1 MQIASSVWH
10 SDLFCLL
17 LVIVFLHT
25 HTHTH
30 SLPVALVA
38 LPGSDYGI
46 HNVQYENKKQNLK
59 EREEEQIE
67 RVTSI
72 LLTQQIISTRN
83 WRFCAPNKQIVKLIW
98 SFGSWEIDGMLS
110 NGVRLLCI
118 THGHLTVVWPD
129 ELSISWSILMLTTLS
144 TVDRQKSHAFPLK
157 ANANCNAHTCQ
168 ENWAYIYSG
177 LKIDLET
184 FTRIKI
190 VLFVQTWPMR
200 MSLLLLYFW
209 LWSPVV
215 IFFYRFFLS
224 FFSVLFVCSLCSMWT
239 GLFGYNLFVHF
250 GFVRIEIEWERANAF
265 SRLCLHSWF
274 RALMFAV
281 CVCILAVFFFNIS
294 MLLVF
299 W

>member
-224 FFSVLFVCSLCSMWT
+224 FFLCSVCV
-239 GLFGYNLFVHF
+239 LSVFHVDRFVWLQ
-250 GFVRIEIEWERANAF
+250 FVRPFWLRTNWNRMGESECFF
-265 SRLCLHSWF
+265 SSVFALMIPGVDVCCLCLHFSG
-274 RALMFAV
+274 
-281 CVCILAVFFFNIS
+281 FFLNIS